1 MPVIRTSSP
10 YTIHGTSSAATFGSS
25 PYLRRSSP
33 TAQSGLLSAF
43 EFADASP
50 RASQDA
56 RREIHRR
63 DALEGHEHEIL
74 EARRQQK
81 NASNLSTID
90 LLHFMGTG
98 EVRLMTYGYPVDA
111 SGDLIDPNR
120 LDTHSKTTTFPAAH
134 CFHGLRC
141 RFFQPRSGELQ
152 DKHVF
157 ACHYLPGKKQ
167 CTFYVIV
174 EEVLKNPNI
183 RYEQYSP
190 LKARKAK
197 KAPTPSPSKT
207 TSTLSSSPS
216 SRPSSQRKPLKGL
229 KREHSIDSDIVV
241 VTPPRRKVISISSS
255 SSGSGNADISPPTA
269 YMKGKGKKLSVDE
282 DIFGVLGGSPSGSTK
297 WPGSQPIASTSKG
310 NLFVKH
316 EDSPPVVSEPSS
328 GTGKKFYRNFQYSG
342 HSLLHPSP
350 DSKGS
355 YDKALEL
362 WTPPPIIRLS
372 PVAYEVP
379 ASGLEKFEEALLSG
393 EGVPS
398 QEFWNIFERCPT
410 CGRVVYGPKMHMHNI
425 CDLTHL

>member
-81 NASNLSTID
+81 NAT
-90 LLHFMGTG
+90 
-98 EVRLMTYGYPVDA
+98 
-111 SGDLIDPNR
+111 
-120 LDTHSKTTTFPAAH
+120 
-134 CFHGLRC
+134 
-141 RFFQPRSGELQ
+141 
-152 DKHVF
+152 
-157 ACHYLPGKKQ
+157 
-167 CTFYVIV
+167 
-174 EEVLKNPNI
+174 
-183 RYEQYSP
+183 
-190 LKARKAK
+190 
-197 KAPTPSPSKT
+197 
-207 TSTLSSSPS
+207 
-216 SRPSSQRKPLKGL
+216 
-229 KREHSIDSDIVV
+229 
-241 VTPPRRKVISISSS
+241 
-255 SSGSGNADISPPTA
+255 PPTA